1 MRPLLTLAALLALAS
16 QTASAGTLDRIRE
29 TGVFRIGYRVDAR
42 PYSYQD
48 RNGQPAGY
56 IVDLCSEVAAAL
68 GPNIHPQYVRV
79 PADRRFEAVRDG
91 HVDILCDP
99 SSATLPRREIVDF
112 SLPTFVDGA
121 GVISRTGKP
130 VRYFEDLGGKRIGVL
145 GGTTSEATLRKA
157 LDELNLKATIVLA
170 PDHRAGLDLLTDDK
184 VDAYFADRGIIA
196 AMLQEGGRPGFAI
209 SNQYFSYETYALA
222 LARDDGAFRLLVD
235 RTLARLYRTG
245 KINAILQKTFGKT
258 PSDELLK
265 AMIIM
270 NSLPDL

>member
-1 MRPLLTLAALLALAS
+1 MRRLLVLAALLALAP
-16 QTASAGTLDRIRE
+16 QSARAGALERIRE
-29 TGVFRIGYRVDAR
+29 SGAFRIGYRADAR

-56 IVDLCSEVAAAL
+56 IVDLCIEVAAAL
-68 GPNIHPQYVRV
+68 GPNIQPQYVRV

-99 SSATLPRREIVDF
+99 SSATLPRREMVDF

-121 GVISRTGKP
+121 SVISRTSKP
-130 VRYFEDLGGKRIGVL
+130 VQNFEDLGGRRIGVL
-145 GGTTSEATLRKA
+145 GGTTSEQTLRKA

-196 AMLQEGGRPGFAI
+196 AMLQEGGRPGFEL
-209 SNQYFSYETYALA
+209 SKQYFSYETYALA
-222 LARDDGAFRLLVD
+222 LPREDGAFRLLVD
-235 RTLARLYRTG
+235 RTLAGLYRTG
-245 KINAILQKTFGKT
+245 KINAILQRTFGKT
-258 PSDELLK
+258 PSDDLLK

-270 NSLPDL
+270 NALPDQ

>member
-16 QTASAGTLDRIRE
+16 QTASAGTLDRIRD
-29 TGVFRIGYRVDAR
+29 TGVFRIGYRADAR
-42 PYSYQD
+42 PYSFQD
-48 RNGQPAGY
+48 RNGQPSGY
-56 IVDLCSEVAAAL
+56 IVDLCVEVASAL
-68 GPNIHPQYVRV
+68 GSNVRPQYVLV

-91 HVDILCDP
+91 TIDILCDP

-112 SLPTFVDGA
+112 SLPTFIEGA
-121 GVISRTGKP
+121 GVISWIGKP
-130 VRYFEDLGGKRIGVL
+130 VRDFEDLGGKRIGVL

-157 LDELNLKATIVLA
+157 LGELKLTATIVLA
-170 PDHRAGLDLLTDDK
+170 PDHRAGLDLLTGDK

-196 AMLQEGGRPGFAI
+196 AMLREGGRPGFQI

-222 LARDDGAFRLLVD
+222 LPRDDGAFRLLVD

-245 KINAILQKTFGKT
+245 KIDAILQKTFGKT

-270 NSLPDL
+270 NSLPD